1 MLKAFAAWLAKTHA
15 SAVIQDVSWIVPTV
29 QTVHILAI
37 AMIMSSVAMID
48 LRIFGMAGA
57 RTTILDT
64 ARRYVPWVWGSLAV
78 LTATGTI
85 LVIGEPDR
93 SITNAVFQLKML
105 MLIAA
110 VLVTAIFQVT
120 VRRNARFWDLEPAH
134 GRVAK
139 VFALATFAL
148 WLAIAVAGR
157 WIAYAADAANG

>member
-1 MLKAFAAWLAKTHA
+1 MLKAFAAMLAKTQA
-15 SAVIQDVSWIVPTV
+15 SLLIQDVAWIVPTV
-29 QTVHILAI
+29 QTVHILAV

-48 LRIFGMAGA
+48 LRIFGMAGG
-57 RTTILDT
+57 RTTISDT
-64 ARRYVPWVWGSLAV
+64 ARRYVPWVWGALAV
-78 LTATGTI
+78 LTITGAI
-85 LVIGEPDR
+85 LVVGEPDR

-105 MLIAA
+105 MLIVA
-110 VLVTAIFQVT
+110 VGVTAVFQIT

-134 GRVAK
+134 GRYAK